1 MGKNKKQ
8 PKHIAIIMDG
18 NGRWAKQRNKKR
30 MFGHNKAKKSVKES
44 IEYCV
49 ENKIKFLSLFT
60 FSTENWNRPRLEV
73 KGLMHLLSLVIDE
86 EINNLINQNIILKV
100 IGDLDKIPKK
110 TALKLNEAI
119 IKTKSNSGLT
129 LILAINY
136 SGKWDILNAT
146 KNIIKQKKKIDLK
159 NFNEK
164 TFEKYLTTTN
174 IPEPELIIRTSGEK
188 RISNFFLWQ
197 AAYSELFFTDILWPD
212 FTKKELNNAIFEF
225 QKRDRR
231 FGKL

>member
-1 MGKNKKQ
+1 MSKNKKQ

-18 NGRWAKQRNKKR
+18 NGRWAKQRNQKR

-60 FSTENWNRPRLEV
+60 FSTENWNRPKLEV
-73 KGLMHLLSLVIDE
+73 KGLMHLLSLVIDK

-119 IKTKSNSGLT
+119 IKTKSNS
-129 LILAINY
+129 
-136 SGKWDILNAT
+136 
-146 KNIIKQKKKIDLK
+146 
-159 NFNEK
+159 
-164 TFEKYLTTTN
+164 
-174 IPEPELIIRTSGEK
+174 
-188 RISNFFLWQ
+188 
-197 AAYSELFFTDILWPD
+197 
-212 FTKKELNNAIFEF
+212 
-225 QKRDRR
+225 
-231 FGKL
+231 